1 MPHPIVRVV
10 PITIVLAAA
19 VLAQDGPSV
28 DTLRATVRG
37 AVEWIARQ
45 AEPVP
50 GVDGAVLVRANAKPD
65 APQSPIVYG
74 GAAGVLLFLENVA
87 AVLDDA
93 TARSLADRIAK
104 GLRSCRRQEGDAPPS
119 WNLATG
125 NAGAGLYTG
134 DAGIGHAFLVR
145 HQLRGDAEALATA
158 VEIGDALLARA
169 TRSERGLGWGNQ
181 PDLII
186 GNAGTALFL
195 LDLAEASGQARF
207 ADGARQAGRELVA
220 MAVMTPSKTQPDKQL
235 PHWMY
240 MAGRRAREMPNFS
253 HGTAGVAYALLR
265 IGAATDDAEL
275 IASGRAGAE
284 TMLEFAV
291 VEGDTCKWPAVPG
304 QKAFLGGW
312 CHGPAGTARLFLLL
326 HAMTKEERFLAVA
339 KQGASFLVGY
349 AKDAEK
355 AGPDGKRPYV
365 PPSYCCGVAGVLE
378 FFCDLHRVTGEAGH
392 AAFARQAGQY
402 LLDVA
407 IPDGDG
413 RKWKNGASAPGPGKA
428 SSEGH
433 DTDLMLGAAG
443 EALAL
448 LQLSLLDQKEL
459 PLRRLPDRTLVPGAA
474 AIATKPAK

>member
-1 MPHPIVRVV
+1 MPHFRIR
-10 PITIVLAAA
+10 AASLPFLLLTTA
-19 VLAQDGPSV
+19 FAQDAPSV
-28 DTLRATVRG
+28 DALRATVRG

-50 GVDGAVLVRANAKPD
+50 GVEGAVLVRASEEPD
-65 APQSPIVYG
+65 APQPSAVYS
-74 GAAGVLLFLENVA
+74 GAAGVLLFLENAA
-87 AVLDDA
+87 AVLDD
-93 TARSLADRIAK
+93 TDARTLADRLAK
-104 GLRSCRRQEGDAPPS
+104 GLRTSRRQSGDSPPS
-119 WNLATG
+119 WNPASG

-145 HQLRGDAEALATA
+145 HRFRRDAESLATA

-195 LDLAEASGQARF
+195 LELGEASGHARF
-207 ADGARQAGRELVA
+207 VDGARQAGHELVA
-220 MAVMTPSKTQPDKQL
+220 MAVMTPSKAAPDRTL
-235 PHWMY
+235 PHWKY
-240 MAGRRAREMPNFS
+240 MAGRRAMEMPNFS

-265 IGAATDDAEL
+265 IGVATGDEAL
-275 IASGRAGAE
+275 VASGRAGAE
-284 TMLEFAV
+284 TMLELAV
-291 VEGDTCKWPAVPG
+291 VDGDTCKWPAVPG

-326 HAMTKEERFLAVA
+326 HAMTKEERYLTVA
-339 KQGASFLVGY
+339 KQGANFLVGY
-349 AKDAEK
+349 AKAAEQV
-355 AGPDGKRPYV
+355 GTDGKRPYV

-378 FFCDLHRVTGEAGH
+378 FFCDLHRVTGDAAH
-392 AAFARQAGQY
+392 AAFARKAGQY

-407 IPDGDG
+407 IADGDG

-428 SSEGH
+428 DTDGH
-433 DTDLMLGAAG
+433 DAGLMLGAAG

-448 LQLSLLDQKEL
+448 LQLSLLDQKEM
-459 PLRRLPDRTLVPGAA
+459 PLQRLPDRTLAA
-474 AIATKPAK
+474 KSAK